1 MYNADVKNVYTTIIM
16 CPYMHSYSL
25 LFLGLIIVTIK
36 LSPKTDAIFYQDPQ
50 QHKHHLIPVSEHCKW
65 VNDYKPNKL

>member
-1 MYNADVKNVYTTIIM
+1 
-16 CPYMHSYSL
+16 MHSYSL
-25 LFLGLIIVTIK
+25 LFLGLIIVIIK

-50 QHKHHLIPVSEHCKW
+50 QHKHHLIPVSEHCKR